1 MENDRAKTIG
11 IIAIMENARAKTIGT
26 IAIMENDRAKAIGI
40 IAIMENDHTR
50 TKAMAESSFEALRL
64 NQVRQFIS

>member
-1 MENDRAKTIG
+1 MEND
-11 IIAIMENARAKTIGT
+11 RAKTIGT